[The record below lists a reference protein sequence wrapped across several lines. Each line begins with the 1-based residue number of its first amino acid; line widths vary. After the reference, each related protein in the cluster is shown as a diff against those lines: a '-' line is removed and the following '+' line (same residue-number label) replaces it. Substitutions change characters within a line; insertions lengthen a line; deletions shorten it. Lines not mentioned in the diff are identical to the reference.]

1 MRTLNKTQDQVGD
14 EGKPV
19 PSNTIDFSHF
29 RESLRYAASLLESA
43 ASSAHDDGHVSRCR
57 EATREA
63 TLAIERHLGHLAS
76 EGGMVEELRLKDPR
90 LLPVLEKHEALLAQL
105 LVDVWHFRED
115 PPSAEASYVER
126 LGSLGRRAHS
136 IANDEIDLLYESFNS
151 PEAVD

>member
-1 MRTLNKTQDQVGD
+1 LT
-14 EGKPV
+14 
-19 PSNTIDFSHF
+19 SNTIDFSQF

-43 ASSAHDDGHVSRCR
+43 ANAAHDDDGHVSRCR

-63 TLAIERHLGHLAS
+63 TLAIERHLGNLAG
-76 EGGMVEELRLKDPR
+76 EGGLVEELRMSDPR

-105 LVDVWHFRED
+105 LVDVWRFRED
-115 PPSAEASYVER
+115 PPSVDASYVDR